1 MTPTPQGKK
10 RISWKVYTLFMMSLF
25 LLPVLGLVAAPKK
38 KPLPR
43 STEIPKEIQTPDAKP
58 TEGEPKESTPPSA
71 LEYKITGM
79 FKTDFAYAN
88 NSVLSFGFD
97 NLVAP
102 TMAKRQVQ
110 ARDSESRSGI
120 YPTSS
125 LLGAE
130 ISYGAKLKGVFEA
143 DFVDVSKSSAG
154 PETKPRVRQIYFKY
168 TPNPSFEIFLG
179 RTWDMFA
186 GVFPHS
192 FNSSAFM
199 SATGNV
205 GWQREQ
211 LGAWYKL
218 GKFKFGTAIGTTG
231 FHNDPQVKINVER
244 NSMPTIAVRI
254 DWFPTTN
261 LMFTTSAL
269 GAKLKVSDPY
279 TDGTRDGSYLH
290 YDPSRQDPNATPIS
304 GLLQKESNQRTNLAA
319 GGVSF
324 GFTWKWGPLE
334 SKGEITYGAN
344 LNSVTASGISPF
356 QSTTYGN
363 EITDSQWGFLS
374 GGYFTDAKASTRTK
388 YNSPREVTGFLSFNY
403 EVTKQ
408 FGIGIH
414 GGVSR
419 VINPEVLVGADYNQL
434 TISRSDSFQW
444 TSNPRV
450 MGALRENHDYG
461 FRMYY
466 DPDERVRFF
475 IQTDLFR
482 TFYKDVDRY
491 SGQSAQ
497 IASYDPVTGAG
508 ELRDPGNKYVR
519 ASALG
524 EAYSVRLGGLFR
536 FDP

>member
-1 MTPTPQGKK
+1 MTPIPQVKK
-10 RISWKVYTLFMMSLF
+10 YIAIKVYSIFMMSLF
-25 LLPVLGLVAAPKK
+25 LFSPLVMVAAPKK
-38 KPLPR
+38 KSPII
-43 STEIPKEIQTPDAKP
+43 SGEIPKEIPPLETNSEAEK
-58 TEGEPKESTPPSA
+58 KESPPSS
-71 LEYKITGM
+71 EIQFKITGM
-79 FKTDFAYAN
+79 VKTDFAYAN

-110 ARDSESRSGI
+110 ARDSEPRSGI

-125 LLGAE
+125 LLGTE
-130 ISYGAKLKGVFEA
+130 ISYGTKLKGIFEA

-154 PETKPRVRQIYFKY
+154 PETKARVRQIYFKY
-168 TPNPSFEIFLG
+168 NPNTSFEIFMG
-179 RTWDMFA
+179 RTWDLFA

-192 FNSSAFM
+192 FNSSAFL
-199 SATGNV
+199 SATGNI

-211 LGAWYKL
+211 IGAWYKL
-218 GKFKFGTAIGTTG
+218 GKFKLGGAIGTTG
-231 FHNDPQVKINVER
+231 FHIDPQVKTNIER
-244 NSMPTIAVRI
+244 NSMPTVAIRI
-254 DWFPTTN
+254 DWLPTTN
-261 LMFTTSAL
+261 LMLTTSAI
-269 GAKLKVSDPY
+269 GAKLKISDPY
-279 TDGTRDGSYLH
+279 SDSTRDGSFLH
-290 YDPSRQDPNATPIS
+290 YDPSRYDPNATPVS
-304 GLLQKESNQRTNLAA
+304 GLIQKENNRRTNVAA
-319 GGVSF
+319 GGISF
-324 GFTWKWGPLE
+324 GFTWKWGALE

-344 LNSVTASGISPF
+344 LNSVTASSISQV

-374 GGYFTDAKASTRTK
+374 GSYFSDAKVSTKTK

-414 GGVSR
+414 GGISR
-419 VINPEVLVGADYNQL
+419 ITNPEVLVGADFNQL

-450 MGALRENHDYG
+450 MGAIRENHDYG

-466 DPDERVRFF
+466 DPEDRVRFF
-475 IQTDLFR
+475 IQTDWFR

-491 SGQSAQ
+491 SGQSAH
-497 IASYDPVTGAG
+497 ITSYDPSTGTG

-524 EAYSVRLGGLFR
+524 ESYSLRVGGLFR